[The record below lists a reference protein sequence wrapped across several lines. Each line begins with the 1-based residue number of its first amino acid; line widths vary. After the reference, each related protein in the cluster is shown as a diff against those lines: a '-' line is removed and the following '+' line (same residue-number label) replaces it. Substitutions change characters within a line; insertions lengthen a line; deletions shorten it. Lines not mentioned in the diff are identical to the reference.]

1 MSQSCSVFL
10 YADDHKTKG
19 SGLAPW
25 PARLTSSPP
34 RLADF
39 GYSTDMFEKDTV
51 LNSQSFCNHRS
62 YFIGFFHG
70 LIEKA
75 H

>member
-10 YADDHKTKG
+10 NTDDHKTKG

-25 PARLTSSPP
+25 PARVTSPPP

-51 LNSQSFCNHRS
+51 LKPQSFRNHS
-62 YFIGFFHG
+62 SDWIGSSTD
-70 LIEKA
+70 L
-75 H
+75 